1 MEVVMLHAK
10 KLLIVAPILL
20 AACATSY
27 QPEGF
32 TGGYSDMRMGN
43 DLYRVSFQGNGYTD
57 PDRAADFALLRAAE
71 LAISNGAS
79 HFAVV
84 DSASSSRQ
92 GAFTTPRTSSTTGT
106 MNTYGSTATY
116 NAQTTTY
123 GGQTFIISKPTAQN
137 LVLLVHDPEEFGGPV
152 YEARAVAE
160 GVKNRY
166 GID

>member
-1 MEVVMLHAK
+1 MLHAK
-10 KLLIVAPILL
+10 KLLITAFILL
-20 AACATSY
+20 AGCATSY

-32 TGGYSDMRMGN
+32 TGGYSDMRMGE
-43 DLYRVSFQGNGYTD
+43 DLYRVSFEGNGYTD
-57 PDRAADFALLRAAE
+57 PSRAADFALLRAAK

-92 GAFTTPRTSSTTGT
+92 GAFTTPQTSSTTGT
-106 MNTYGSTATY
+106 VNTYGSTATY

-123 GGQTFIISKPTAQN
+123 GGQTFIVSKPTAQN
-137 LVLLVHDPEEFGGPV
+137 LVLLVRDPDEFDGPV
-152 YEARAVAE
+152 YEAGTVAQGIE
-160 GVKNRY
+160 ERY

>member
-1 MEVVMLHAK
+1 MLHAK
-10 KLLIVAPILL
+10 KLLIIAPILL

-27 QPEGF
+27 QPKGF

-43 DLYRVSFQGNGYTD
+43 DLYRVSFEGNAYTD
-57 PDRAADFALLRAAE
+57 PDRAADLALLRAAE
-71 LAISNGAS
+71 LAMSNGAS

-92 GAFTTPRTSSTTGT
+92 GAFTTPQTSYTTGT
-106 MNTYGSTATY
+106 VNTYGSTATY

-123 GGQTFIISKPTAQN
+123 GGQTFIVSKPTAQN
-137 LVLLVHDPEEFGGPV
+137 LVLLVRDPDEFDGPV
-152 YEARAVAE
+152 YDAQTVAE
-160 GVKNRY
+160 GVKDKY